1 MMCSDTENNLSYSQ
15 FIQKTAVVFLQDN
28 KVDPARIL
36 LRIAACLET
45 NSITVGQN
53 YVNSLVNH
61 DMKSPLIFEKI
72 SRRQIQNGIAIDDCP
87 VEQRSTIQYLF

>member
-1 MMCSDTENNLSYSQ
+1 MMCSDTEKNLSYSQ
-15 FIQKTAVVFLQDN
+15 FLHLSKKTAVLFLQED

-45 NSITVGQN
+45 NSITVWQN
-53 YVNSLVNH
+53 YVNFLVNH

-72 SRRQIQNGIAIDDCP
+72 SRQEI
-87 VEQRSTIQYLF
+87 

>member
-1 MMCSDTENNLSYSQ
+1 MQYCAVILRTISATLSFCIY
-15 FIQKTAVVFLQDN
+15 QKKAVLFLQED

-53 YVNSLVNH
+53 YVNFLVNH

-72 SRRQIQNGIAIDDCP
+72 FRREI
-87 VEQRSTIQYLF
+87 

>member
-1 MMCSDTENNLSYSQ
+1 MMCSDTEKNLSYSQ

-53 YVNSLVNH
+53 YVNFLVNH

-72 SRRQIQNGIAIDDCP
+72 SRREI
-87 VEQRSTIQYLF
+87 

>member
-1 MMCSDTENNLSYSQ
+1 M
-15 FIQKTAVVFLQDN
+15 VFLQDN

-53 YVNSLVNH
+53 YVNFLVKH
-61 DMKSPLIFEKI
+61 DMESPLIFEKNSKREI
-72 SRRQIQNGIAIDDCP
+72 
-87 VEQRSTIQYLF
+87 

>member
-15 FIQKTAVVFLQDN
+15 FLNLSQKTAVLFLQDN
-28 KVDPARIL
+28 KVDPAQIL

-53 YVNSLVNH
+53 YVNFLVNH

-72 SRRQIQNGIAIDDCP
+72 SRREI
-87 VEQRSTIQYLF
+87 

>member
-1 MMCSDTENNLSYSQ
+1 MM
-15 FIQKTAVVFLQDN
+15 FLQDN
-28 KVDPARIL
+28 KVDPAWIL

-53 YVNSLVNH
+53 YVNFLVNH
-61 DMKSPLIFEKI
+61 DMKSLLIFEKI
-72 SRRQIQNGIAIDDCP
+72 SRREIQNGIAIDDCP